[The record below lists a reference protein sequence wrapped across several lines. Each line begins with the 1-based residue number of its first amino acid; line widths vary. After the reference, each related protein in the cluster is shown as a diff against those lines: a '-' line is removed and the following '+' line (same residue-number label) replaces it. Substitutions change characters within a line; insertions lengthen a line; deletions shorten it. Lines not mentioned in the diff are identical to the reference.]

1 MSKKKPKRL
10 FLTQDVTITLSP
22 YQVLVVHRCSEYVLP
37 FEWKSFVYLNTQTA
51 SIRYSGIRIY
61 IFQSRLCLCVSGP
74 SSDSDL
80 ISLLVDGDSLPD
92 LDDGMGSSCSSPNQR
107 AGGSGRPP
115 SPSRTEVD
123 TRRAIRAALF
133 SSSHQKKDYL
143 EKASEQI
150 SLAVQ
155 KEVEQDYAS
164 AFFYY
169 RSGVDL
175 LLQGV
180 QGTRA
185 HTYQQHQKLE
195 KDQGLHENALTN
207 GRTIATAGVAGL
219 LEVFLLKQ
227 HVDCKN
233 NRAYANCWNIT

>member
-1 MSKKKPKRL
+1 M
-10 FLTQDVTITLSP
+10 
-22 YQVLVVHRCSEYVLP
+22 
-37 FEWKSFVYLNTQTA
+37 
-51 SIRYSGIRIY
+51 
-61 IFQSRLCLCVSGP
+61 
-74 SSDSDL
+74 
-80 ISLLVDGDSLPD
+80 DGDSLPD
-92 LDDGMGSSCSSPNQR
+92 LDDGMGSGCSSPNQR
-107 AGGSGRPP
+107 AGGSGRSV

-123 TRRAIRAALF
+123 PRRAIRAALL

-180 QGTRA
+180 QGN
-185 HTYQQHQKLE
+185 HTHI
-195 KDQGLHENALTN
+195 
-207 GRTIATAGVAGL
+207 RS
-219 LEVFLLKQ
+219 
-227 HVDCKN
+227 
-233 NRAYANCWNIT
+233 

>member
-1 MSKKKPKRL
+1 M
-10 FLTQDVTITLSP
+10 
-22 YQVLVVHRCSEYVLP
+22 
-37 FEWKSFVYLNTQTA
+37 
-51 SIRYSGIRIY
+51 G
-61 IFQSRLCLCVSGP
+61 VSGL

-92 LDDGMGSSCSSPNQR
+92 LDDGMGSGCSSPNHR
-107 AGGSGRPP
+107 AGGTGRSA

-123 TRRAIRAALF
+123 LRRTIRAALF
-133 SSSHQKKDYL
+133 PASHQKKDYL

-150 SLAVQ
+150 SLAVR

-180 QGTRA
+180 QGTHTHALIHA
-185 HTYQQHQKLE
+185 HTHT
-195 KDQGLHENALTN
+195 H
-207 GRTIATAGVAGL
+207 ISATPEGPVT
-219 LEVFLLKQ
+219 F
-227 HVDCKN
+227 
-233 NRAYANCWNIT
+233 T